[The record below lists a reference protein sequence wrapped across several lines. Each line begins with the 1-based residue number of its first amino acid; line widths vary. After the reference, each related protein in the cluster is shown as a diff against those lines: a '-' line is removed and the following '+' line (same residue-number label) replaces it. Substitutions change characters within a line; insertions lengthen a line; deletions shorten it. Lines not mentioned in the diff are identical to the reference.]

1 MFGGAKVAFTLS
13 SVGAIIGEFLGG
25 GQGLGYLIVR
35 ANHDFA
41 TPLMFA
47 TLVVLAAFALL
58 VFMLLEAV
66 ERWLLPW
73 NQRGRAVTQETL

>member
-1 MFGGAKVAFTLS
+1 MFGGAKVAFTLA

-47 TLVVLAAFALL
+47 TLTVLAAYALL
-58 VFMLLEAV
+58 IFAVLEAV
-66 ERWLLPW
+66 EKWLLPW
-73 NQRGRAVTQETL
+73 NQPVDTLPTHGS